1 MQFEREQ
8 FDDSLLDDNY
18 VSNTEDVDL
27 GFQRMSDLDDAD
39 SNKEGNVSEN
49 TPSDTTPNS
58 SETTYATEESLDVL
72 GQFLKTRGVRD
83 GKTIVYEDD
92 DTGET
97 NEVDFSTLSHEEQL
111 QILND
116 LSTPNLSE
124 DEIGTINY
132 LRQNNVSL
140 QDVIT
145 YFQEQAVKDYIAS
158 TSGTQT
164 YSVDNYD
171 DDVLYVAD
179 LKRRFPEMSEEELAE
194 ELEIAK
200 SNEDLFKKKAET
212 LRAAYKE
219 EENAAI
225 KQQEEAQQ
233 AQQQAYIQEFTNCLD
248 NFSYVLMDH
257 TDPKSDKFI
266 IENRDRQAIY
276 DYIFKKTPEGT
287 TQLAAD
293 LNDPNV
299 LIQLAWLRLYG
310 QDAITDTSRYWKN
323 ELKKHRKAE
332 TKSAPK
338 TAVVPKKQEAKQNTS
353 LGSAWERYL

>member
-18 VSNTEDVDL
+18 SQNTEDVDL
-27 GFQRMSDLDDAD
+27 GFQRMSDLNDGDNNAVENDTPD
-39 SNKEGNVSEN
+39 SNTESSEN
-49 TPSDTTPNS
+49 
-58 SETTYATEESLDVL
+58 TYATEESLDVL

-116 LSTPNLSE
+116 LSAPNLSE

-140 QDVIT
+140 QDVII
-145 YFQEQAVKDYIAS
+145 YFQDQAVRNYIAS
-158 TSGTQT
+158 TSGNPM
-164 YSVDNYD
+164 SDVDSFD

-179 LKRRFPEMSEEELAE
+179 LRRRFPEMSNEELSE
-194 ELEIAK
+194 ELELAK
-200 SNEDLFKKKAET
+200 ANEELFKKKADA

-219 EENAAI
+219 EEAAVI
-225 KQQEEAQQ
+225 QQQQESQQ
-233 AQQQAYIQEFTNCLD
+233 RQQQEYIQDFTNRLN
-248 NFSYVLMDH
+248 NFSHVLMDH
-257 TDPKSDKFI
+257 TDPKSDKFM

-276 DYIFKKTPEGT
+276 DYIFKKTPEGI

-293 LNDPNV
+293 LNDPDT
-299 LIQLAWLRLYG
+299 LIQLA
-310 QDAITDTSRYWKN
+310 
-323 ELKKHRKAE
+323 
-332 TKSAPK
+332 
-338 TAVVPKKQEAKQNTS
+338 
-353 LGSAWERYL
+353 